1 MSRFFGRREEPK
13 ASPEAG
19 DVAQGRLGSEV
30 GRGSLGGAAA
40 TGSGAGLSSSRGGAA
55 PGGGGGAGSRL
66 YNPYSGLPGA
76 FDPAFSRALLELP
89 ERPEFVF
96 SEEAALQQR
105 TWSEHLTF
113 VTGVAYLGGAL
124 AGGVYGASVGAT
136 SVLAIRDSATPQE
149 RRKLRINRVLNAG
162 GKSGRTLGN
171 AAGVLGLLYSS
182 LDSATAYARGGAHD
196 GWNPVVAGAGAGALY
211 MSPVGLRAAA
221 VWGGA
226 GAVLGALSAAAS
238 AMVD

>member
-13 ASPEAG
+13 TTPPEAG
-19 DVAQGRLGSEV
+19 DGGQGGRLGGES
-30 GRGSLGGAAA
+30 GRGAAA
-40 TGSGAGLSSSRGGAA
+40 TSGGTLASPRGGVAA
-55 PGGGGGAGSRL
+55 NSPGGSRL

-96 SEEAALQQR
+96 SEEAAVQQR

-124 AGGVYGASVGAT
+124 AGGVYGAASGAT
-136 SVLAIRDSATPQE
+136 SVLQIRDSATPQE

-182 LDSATAYARGGAHD
+182 LDSATSYARGGAHD

-226 GAVLGALSAAAS
+226 GALLGALSAAAS
-238 AMVD
+238 ALTD